1 MIRSIKLRVEGS
13 PHRRLLET
21 GVTDIFPVRM
31 GLGAESSKLSLGPRA
46 WDVLE
51 KNSIDSPGTA
61 AELSEM
67 GISFFPS
74 QRK

>member
-1 MIRSIKLRVEGS
+1 M
-13 PHRRLLET
+13 
-21 GVTDIFPVRM
+21 VTDIFPVRM

>member
-1 MIRSIKLRVEGS
+1 M
-13 PHRRLLET
+13 
-21 GVTDIFPVRM
+21 VTDVFPVRM
-31 GLGAESSKLSLGPRA
+31 GLGAELSKLSLAPRA
-46 WDVLE
+46 RDDLE
-51 KNSIDSPGTA
+51 KNSIDSPGTV